1 MHTNNVPQL
10 TVLVVPV
17 IPNLNSN
24 ANVIPNPNPNSNANV
39 IPNPNPNSNANVIP
53 NPNHNSIS
61 NTNPAKDKKPMSF
74 CKERNGI

>member
-17 IPNLNSN
+17 IPNL
-24 ANVIPNPNPNSNANV
+24 
-39 IPNPNPNSNANVIP
+39 NSNANVIP